1 MSEAPA
7 RGATINHA
15 RPPFFC
21 GGLVLVALFC
31 ALALV
36 SPRPL
41 AAQDSGPA
49 SQAASTSSH
58 YMPMGYWAYRYVD
71 LLISRGRFNSLQPLI
86 QPYRRLDIAAAVQS
100 AQASDS
106 ISAAERGWLDL
117 LEEELAPELR
127 TLRRPEPGIDLAG
140 NITVGSWG
148 VTQRHRDQLRPEGDP
163 AAFFIFEVD
172 VAADIPNVATH
183 LRFRWD
189 NWFLNDPQFPDG
201 KVVEAHPNFLGFLDF
216 GARAEEGYAELQ
228 VPYVRVFAGRIY
240 RNWGLPGTL
249 GLLVSNYSYSYDQ
262 VGYRLGSDRFS
273 ITGFFA
279 PLDEFPG
286 SVKRWFSAHRLDW
299 RVNDKLSL
307 SVGESVTWGGENR
320 SFDYRMAMPIAV
332 WLAGGFGKDFVDG
345 SNSNNS
351 FSQFSAWWKPTRGLT
366 TYATIMFDD
375 FLGGGTAP
383 GYGLALGLQA
393 PSITD
398 QLGLRIDYAQV
409 AALTYRSPRFQEVY
423 TFRDIGLGHDKSD
436 YDLLSAQLDWLPH
449 PRVLLSPAVE
459 GLRRGEDDIRTDWP
473 AGGTVGYPWIWTG
486 QREYTLRLGLRGQ
499 WRPGIKSW
507 IDWDVGQNWVW
518 NETHVRGQNGTEFVG
533 RIRVNLTTRAFGRF

>member
-1 MSEAPA
+1 MPELVVHTAIAHRS
-7 RGATINHA
+7 
-15 RPPFFC
+15 RPPFPR
-21 GGLVLVALFC
+21 GGFVFVALFC
-31 ALALV
+31 TALGNA
-36 SPRPL
+36 RPL
-41 AAQDSGPA
+41 ASQNSGAESP
-49 SQAASTSSH
+49 AASTSSH
-58 YMPMGYWAYRYVD
+58 YMPMAYWAYRYVD

-86 QPYRRLDIAAAVQS
+86 QPYRRLDIAAAVVS

-106 ISAAERGWLDL
+106 LSKAERQWLDL
-117 LEEELAPELR
+117 LAEEMAPELQKLER
-127 TLRRPEPGIDLAG
+127 AEPGIDLAG
-140 NITVGSWG
+140 NFTAGSWG
-148 VTQRHRDQLRPEGDP
+148 VTQRHRDQFRPEGDP
-163 AAFFIFEVD
+163 AAFLILEAD
-172 VAADIPNVATH
+172 LAADIPNVATH

-189 NWFLNDPQFPDG
+189 TWFLNDPQFPDG
-201 KVVEAHPNFLGFLDF
+201 QVVEAHPNFLGLTDF
-216 GARAEEGYAELQ
+216 GGRAEEGYAELQ

-240 RNWGLPGTL
+240 RNWGLPGTH

-262 VGYRLGSDRFS
+262 VGYRFGTDRFS

-279 PLDEFPG
+279 PLDEFSG

-307 SVGESVTWGGENR
+307 SFGETVTWGGENR

-332 WLAGGFGKDFVDG
+332 WLAGGFGEDYVDG
-345 SNSNNS
+345 PNSNNS

-375 FLGGGTAP
+375 FVGGGTAP

-393 PSITD
+393 PTLTD

-409 AALTYRSPRFQEVY
+409 AALTYRTPRVHEMY

-436 YDLLSAQLDWLPH
+436 YDLLTAQLDWLPH
-449 PRVLLSPAVE
+449 PRLLLSPAVE
-459 GLRRGEDDIRTDWP
+459 GLRRGEQDIRADWP
-473 AGGTVGYPWIWTG
+473 AGGIVGYPWIWTG

-507 IDWDVGQNWVW
+507 IDWDVGQNVVW
-518 NETHVRGQNGTEFVG
+518 NDGHVQGQNGTEFVG